1 MRSIDVA
8 SPRKGRASATC
19 GCSTDGLPANP
30 SRLSAPTTSWASSS
44 RAVSARASAPIPTE
58 SELPL
63 SSASA
68 SPRSEHQ
75 PARLQRVDQLGH
87 GRQVGLA
94 ERSDRRQ
101 PRRQTVVER
110 GHERLGHLRAHHA
123 AAPAERV
130 HPVQQRRAS
139 HLSGQRV
146 AVRGAVRLDREPRE
160 APGVLCGLAH
170 PAQGA
175 HPRVQAVDGLV
186 ALGQAS
192 RQLRRRSHPPGCLT
206 GQRHRQAVAGDRRH
220 VLHGQ
225 PGAGQDQ
232 LVHALILRVCV
243 GSA

>member
-1 MRSIDVA
+1 MQHRRVA
-8 SPRKGRASATC
+8 GEPLQAERPHHVVGVQQPRRVGQGQRADPDRERVSVEQRQ
-19 GCSTDGLPANP
+19 
-30 SRLSAPTTSWASSS
+30 RLAP
-44 RAVSARASAPIPTE
+44 
-58 SELPL
+58 L
-63 SSASA
+63 
-68 SPRSEHQ
+68 EHQ

-87 GRQVGLA
+87 CRQVGLA
-94 ERSDRRQ
+94 QRADRRQ
-101 PRRQTVVER
+101 PRRHTVVER
-110 GHERLGHLRAHHA
+110 GHERLGHLRTHHA
-123 AAPAERV
+123 APAAERV

-139 HLSGQRV
+139 HLTGQRV

-206 GQRHRQAVAGDRRH
+206 GQRHRQPVTGDRRH

-232 LVHALILRVCV
+232 LVHARILRVWAA
-243 GSA
+243 SA